1 VTGTGNGITD
11 PTSIKDPTCM
21 GSKSK
26 GGIEKTGLIR
36 ALGLFLATCLL
47 AVMAGCAGTL
57 DKPTTPGNAGTSA
70 LVAYSVAG
78 FTAGQYLAF
87 PLCANPPVYPC
98 KTQEINDKLV
108 AADAAAYAAA
118 KAADAAG
125 DPSRADPE
133 IGELKSLNALPEVRS
148 QIQLKKEA
156 HQ

>member
-1 VTGTGNGITD
+1 MSRETIITGAGNGMR
-11 PTSIKDPTCM
+11 KA
-21 GSKSK
+21 GW
-26 GGIEKTGLIR
+26 GR